1 MSKWNGLDNWQVR
14 FLWSRTNTFLPNI
27 SVTHTFDSRVD
38 ARKHIQELRKDST
51 VAADERISLVYVG
64 CNVCGKKPTT
74 EIY

>member
-1 MSKWNGLDNWQVR
+1 MSKWTGLHNWQVR

-38 ARKHIQELRKDST
+38 ARKHIEDLRKDST

-64 CNVCGKKPTT
+64 SNVCGKTPRT

>member
-14 FLWSRTNTFLPNI
+14 FLWSSTNTFLPNI
-27 SVTHTFDSRVD
+27 SVTHTFDSRTE
-38 ARKHIQELRKDST
+38 ARKHIEDLRKDST

-64 CNVCGKKPTT
+64 SNVCGKKPRT